1 MKFAHKLTLALL
13 VVLAVVLS
21 LCNTVLIGQQF
32 RQELHTAQETLSAD
46 WQRESR
52 VMQRTLVTPGS
63 GSLAARVGSY
73 LQAITEQNSLACA
86 AYSVDGTSLYYALPT
101 AVPLSEVEAL
111 LAQDG
116 EPRMV
121 LANNHTLL
129 CAGTVVLPERCITLV
144 IAQDAAP
151 VWQARQARTRNAL
164 IVELLAMVL
173 AGGLVLLLCRRMTRP
188 LEQLEQ
194 ASRQIAAG
202 AYSQRTAIHGSDE
215 IASLSRSFDE
225 MAQAVEGT
233 VQTLQQNARQKD
245 DFVAAFTH
253 ELKTPMTSILG
264 FAAAGELKTKPTQ
277 HSVKELQSVG
287 IQPDVLVLRAEHPL
301 SDGLRKKV
309 AQFCNVDD
317 KAVVQSI
324 DAETIYEVPLL
335 MQAQGLDSTILEKM
349 GLPVGETPGLGPWR
363 KFLERRHA
371 AETKEPINIALVGK
385 YDLQDAYKSIREA
398 LSQAGTYNDR
408 KVEVHFVNSEKLT
421 DENVAEALKGMAG
434 VMIGPGFGQR
444 GIDGKFVA
452 IKYTRTHDIPTF
464 GICLGMQCIA
474 IEFARNV
481 LGYADA
487 DSREMDEKT
496 PHNVIDIMEEQ
507 KAITNMGGTMRL
519 GAYECVLQKGSKAY
533 LAYGEEHIQERHRH
547 RYEFNNDYKAQYEAA
562 GMKCV
567 GINPESDLVEIVE
580 IPALKWFIGT
590 QFHPEYSSTVLNPH
604 PLFVAFV
611 KAAIENEKN

>member
-52 VMQRTLVTPGS
+52 AMQRTLVTPGS

-194 ASRQIAAG
+194 ASRQ
-202 AYSQRTAIHGSDE
+202 
-215 IASLSRSFDE
+215 
-225 MAQAVEGT
+225 
-233 VQTLQQNARQKD
+233 KD

-264 FAAAGELKTKPTQ
+264 FADILRSGEVSPATRRTAA
-277 HSVKELQSVG
+277 
-287 IQPDVLVLRAEHPL
+287 DY
-301 SDGLRKKV
+301 
-309 AQFCNVDD
+309 
-317 KAVVQSI
+317 
-324 DAETIYEVPLL
+324 IYHESKRL
-335 MQAQGLDSTILEKM
+335 
-349 GLPVGETPGLGPWR
+349 
-363 KFLERRHA
+363 
-371 AETKEPINIALVGK
+371 
-385 YDLQDAYKSIREA
+385 EA
-398 LSQAGTYNDR
+398 LSGNLLALMGLEQQPPQLEAVPLGRVLQSLRRALPQGSPVPTLPRSDAVVLAQPELLCDMLYNLIQNARKATPADG
-408 KVEVHFVNSEKLT
+408 KVEVLLDETPTRLT
-421 DENVAEALKGMAG
+421 IRVQDTGCGIPPQELARITEPFYMVDKSRAREQGGSGMGLALCARIAALHGTTLQFASVPSQG
-434 VMIGPGFGQR
+434 TTVSF
-444 GIDGKFVA
+444 
-452 IKYTRTHDIPTF
+452 
-464 GICLGMQCIA
+464 CL
-474 IEFARNV
+474 
-481 LGYADA
+481 
-487 DSREMDEKT
+487 
-496 PHNVIDIMEEQ
+496 Q
-507 KAITNMGGTMRL
+507 KA
-519 GAYECVLQKGSKAY
+519 GS
-533 LAYGEEHIQERHRH
+533 Q
-547 RYEFNNDYKAQYEAA
+547 
-562 GMKCV
+562 
-567 GINPESDLVEIVE
+567 PEVE
-580 IPALKWFIGT
+580 P
-590 QFHPEYSSTVLNPH
+590 
-604 PLFVAFV
+604 
-611 KAAIENEKN
+611 

>member
-52 VMQRTLVTPGS
+52 AMQRTLVTPGS

-264 FAAAGELKTKPTQ
+264 FADILRSGEVSPATRRTAA
-277 HSVKELQSVG
+277 
-287 IQPDVLVLRAEHPL
+287 DY
-301 SDGLRKKV
+301 
-309 AQFCNVDD
+309 
-317 KAVVQSI
+317 
-324 DAETIYEVPLL
+324 IYHESKRL
-335 MQAQGLDSTILEKM
+335 
-349 GLPVGETPGLGPWR
+349 
-363 KFLERRHA
+363 
-371 AETKEPINIALVGK
+371 
-385 YDLQDAYKSIREA
+385 EA
-398 LSQAGTYNDR
+398 LSGNLLALMGLEQQPPQLEAVPLGRVLQSLRRALPQGSPVPTLPRSNAVVLAQPELLCDMLYNLIQNARKATPADG
-408 KVEVHFVNSEKLT
+408 KVEVLLDETPTRLTIRVQDTGCGIPADRQEMLFRWHMRPMTLDYVAGGVGLGLPLAHQIARLHGGQLLLNSREGQGTTATIALPMVRALGT
-421 DENVAEALKGMAG
+421 LGENIEDYTG
-434 VMIGPGFGQR
+434 GFQR
-444 GIDGKFVA
+444 
-452 IKYTRTHDIPTF
+452 
-464 GICLGMQCIA
+464 
-474 IEFARNV
+474 V
-481 LGYADA
+481 LLELADA
-487 DSREMDEKT
+487 LPDE
-496 PHNVIDIMEEQ
+496 
-507 KAITNMGGTMRL
+507 AF
-519 GAYECVLQKGSKAY
+519 
-533 LAYGEEHIQERHRH
+533 LAKHLDE
-547 RYEFNNDYKAQYEAA
+547 
-562 GMKCV
+562 
-567 GINPESDLVEIVE
+567 
-580 IPALKWFIGT
+580 
-590 QFHPEYSSTVLNPH
+590 
-604 PLFVAFV
+604 
-611 KAAIENEKN
+611 

>member
-32 RQELHTAQETLSAD
+32 QQELHTAQETLSAD

-52 VMQRTLVTPGS
+52 AMQRTLVTPGS

-164 IVELLAMVL
+164 IAELLAMVL

-253 ELKTPMTSILG
+253 ELKTPVSPATRRT
-264 FAAAGELKTKPTQ
+264 AA
-277 HSVKELQSVG
+277 
-287 IQPDVLVLRAEHPL
+287 DY
-301 SDGLRKKV
+301 
-309 AQFCNVDD
+309 
-317 KAVVQSI
+317 
-324 DAETIYEVPLL
+324 IYHESKRL
-335 MQAQGLDSTILEKM
+335 
-349 GLPVGETPGLGPWR
+349 
-363 KFLERRHA
+363 
-371 AETKEPINIALVGK
+371 
-385 YDLQDAYKSIREA
+385 EA
-398 LSQAGTYNDR
+398 LSGNLLALMGLEQQPPQLEAVPLGRVLQSLRRALPQGSPVPTLPRSDTVVLAQPELLCDMLYNLIQNARKATPADG
-408 KVEVHFVNSEKLT
+408 KVEVLLDETPTRLT
-421 DENVAEALKGMAG
+421 IRVQDTGCGIPPQELARITEPFYMVDKSRAREQGGSGMGLALCARIAALHGTTLQFASVPSQG
-434 VMIGPGFGQR
+434 TTVSF
-444 GIDGKFVA
+444 
-452 IKYTRTHDIPTF
+452 
-464 GICLGMQCIA
+464 CL
-474 IEFARNV
+474 
-481 LGYADA
+481 
-487 DSREMDEKT
+487 
-496 PHNVIDIMEEQ
+496 Q
-507 KAITNMGGTMRL
+507 KA
-519 GAYECVLQKGSKAY
+519 GS
-533 LAYGEEHIQERHRH
+533 Q
-547 RYEFNNDYKAQYEAA
+547 
-562 GMKCV
+562 
-567 GINPESDLVEIVE
+567 PEVE
-580 IPALKWFIGT
+580 P
-590 QFHPEYSSTVLNPH
+590 
-604 PLFVAFV
+604 
-611 KAAIENEKN
+611 